1 MTTHLVSYV
10 IAQALPLPP
19 IQAAMYEYIL
29 AANGLFI
36 HGQREGLQAM
46 LPVAACTV
54 RGLVEV
60 QPFVHLEYPRV
71 TREIVECMLDQARE
85 AKDAQDQPVEIVFH
99 LSWSG
104 ANWQLE
110 VPAQEQHT
118 VRVQPLGPAMDSS
131 YARALIEMHS
141 HANYAP
147 EPSRLDDE
155 DETGFRIFSILG
167 TIFTRPSMRVRVGIY
182 GYRWE
187 IPTTWIFD
195 LPEEITDCVGT
206 NALS

>member
-1 MTTHLVSYV
+1 MTISLVSYV

-19 IQAAMYEYIL
+19 IQAAMYEYVL

-36 HGQREGLQAM
+36 RGQREGLQVM
-46 LPVAACTV
+46 LPVAPCAV

-60 QPFVHLEYPRV
+60 QPFVQLAYPRV
-71 TREIVECMLDQARE
+71 PRDLVQCMLDQARE
-85 AKDAQDQPVEIVFH
+85 AKDAQSQPVEIVFH

-104 ANWQLE
+104 TNWQLE

-118 VRVQPLGPAMDSS
+118 VRVQPLEPAIDSS

-141 HANYAP
+141 HANFTP
-147 EPSRLDDE
+147 QPSTLDDL

-167 TIFTRPSMRVRVGIY
+167 TIFTRPGIRVRVGIY
-182 GYRWE
+182 GYHWE
-187 IPTTWIFD
+187 IPATWIFD

-206 NALS
+206 KALS